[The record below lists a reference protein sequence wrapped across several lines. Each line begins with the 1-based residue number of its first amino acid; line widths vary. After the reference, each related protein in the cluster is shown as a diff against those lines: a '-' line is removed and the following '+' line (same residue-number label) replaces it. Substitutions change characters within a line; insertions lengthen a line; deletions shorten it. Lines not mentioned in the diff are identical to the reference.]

1 MAAGLL
7 LCLATGGKAAASA
20 EDEPN
25 VLSLAG
31 EWRFRLDPD
40 DAGIRDEWFNKD
52 LPERI
57 RLPGSLQE
65 QGFGHDVSTET
76 PWTGSIK
83 DRSWFNADRYAPYRK
98 PGNVKVP
105 FWLQPEK
112 HYIGPAWY
120 QRTVEVPTGWKGR
133 RIALLLE
140 RCHWTTTVWVDGSKV
155 GSADSLS
162 VPHTYDL
169 TAHLAPGPHRLTIRV
184 DNRMHVNVGRNA
196 HSVTDHTQSNWNGIT
211 GRIELRA
218 RPPVWI
224 EDLQVHPDVEARR
237 ARVEMVIGNAM
248 GKEGRDEVRL
258 DAVATNTDTPHDPP
272 AIRETVARSAD
283 DRTAVSLLYPLGK
296 DAQTWDEFHPALYRL
311 AVTLD
316 AGEAGAHR
324 REVTFG
330 LREIGTRGTQ
340 FVLNGRPI
348 FLRGT
353 LECCIFPKTG
363 YPPTDVAHW
372 KRIIRRCRACGLNH
386 MRFHSW
392 CPPEAAFTAADELGF
407 YFQVEGPCW
416 TGVGRG
422 KPIDK
427 YIYAETDHI
436 LRAYGNH
443 PSFLL
448 MAYGNEPGG
457 PGGGAKFLGPWVTH
471 YRKNDPRRLWTSGSG
486 WPHIPENQYHV
497 MHRPLRLHGR
507 LHKDGRRTA
516 LDYRDVVARTPV
528 PLVSHESGQWCVF
541 PNLEEIE
548 KYTGVLKARNFE
560 IVRDFLRARGMLDQA
575 HDFLMASGR
584 LQALMYKQEIEAFLR
599 TPGLGGFQLL
609 QLHDFPGQG
618 TALVGVLD
626 PFFAPKGYVTAE
638 AHRRYCGP
646 VVPLARLNKRTFTSD
661 GRLIAEVD
669 LANYGPDDLGDAAAR
684 WTLRTPEGRGVS
696 SGTFKPQEVPRGT
709 VTRLGRLSLELA
721 ALSAPAQL
729 ELAVALEGADARNA
743 WDLWV
748 YPDEVDT
755 SAPKGVRIAEGL
767 DEAARAHLADGG
779 SLLLMPPADRIR
791 GDTYGAFAP
800 IFWNKAW
807 FPRQK
812 RHTLGILCDPSHP
825 ALEEFPTEFHSNWQW
840 YDLNVRSK
848 PVVLDGLP
856 EGLRPIV
863 RVIDDW
869 NTCRRLGLVFEAR
882 VGEGRLLFSAIDLA
896 TDLAERPA
904 ARQMRRSLL
913 AYAASEAFDPKH
925 AVTVDQ
931 VRALLKEPTA
941 LQRLGAEASADS
953 QHRGCEAARAID
965 GDPKTIWHT
974 RYEPQVDPLPHH
986 LLLDLKKVVPVR
998 GIAYLPRQD
1007 QANGRIARFKVYLS
1021 RDGKQWGRPAA
1032 SGAWPN
1038 SSERQRVRFEK
1049 PRQARQVKLVAEAE
1063 VGGNPWTSAAEVDV
1077 ILE

>member
-1 MAAGLL
+1 MKHTWKMTLSVLATAGLMIG
-7 LCLATGGKAAASA
+7 CSGAGARAPAGKDESA
-20 EDEPN
+20 

-40 DAGIRDEWFNKD
+40 DEGARDAWFKKD
-52 LPERI
+52 LPETI

-65 QGFGHDVSTET
+65 QGFGHDVSLET
-76 PWTGSIK
+76 TWTGSIN
-83 DRSWFNADRYAPYRK
+83 DRSWFKAARYAPYRK
-98 PGNVKVP
+98 PGNIKVP

-112 HYIGPAWY
+112 HYVGAAWY
-120 QRTVEVPTGWKGR
+120 QRTLEVPEAWKGR
-133 RIALLLE
+133 RIVLFLE
-140 RCHWTTTVWVDGSKV
+140 RCHWTTAVWVDGQKA
-155 GSADSLS
+155 GTRDSLS
-162 VPHTYDL
+162 TPHEYDL
-169 TAHLAPGPHRLTIRV
+169 TDHLAPGSHRLTIRV
-184 DNRMHVNVGRNA
+184 DNRMHVNVGHNA

-211 GRIELRA
+211 GRLELRA
-218 RPPVWI
+218 TPPVWI
-224 EDLQVHPDVEARR
+224 EDLQVYPDVEAKR
-237 ARVEMVIGNAM
+237 ARVEMVIGNAT
-248 GKEGRDEVRL
+248 GKAGRDEIRL
-258 DAVATNTDTPHDPP
+258 DVVATNTETAHDSL
-272 AIRETVARSAD
+272 AMGKTVSREEG
-283 DRTAVSLLYPLGK
+283 DRTAVELVFSLGK
-296 DAQTWDEFHPALYRL
+296 DAQTWDEFHPFLYRL

-316 AGEAGAHR
+316 AGEAGTHR

-330 LREIGTRGTQ
+330 LREIATRGTQ

-363 YPPTDVAHW
+363 YPPTDVARW
-372 KRIIRRCRACGLNH
+372 KRIIRRCQACGLNH

-392 CPPEAAFTAADELGF
+392 CPPEAAFVAADELGF
-407 YFQVEGPCW
+407 YFQIEGPCW
-416 TGVGRG
+416 TAVGHG

-427 YIYAETDHI
+427 YIYSETKRT

-457 PGGGAKFLGPWVTH
+457 PGRGGAFLGPWVTH
-471 YRKNDPRRLWTSGSG
+471 YREKDPRRLWTCSSG
-486 WPHIPENQYHV
+486 WPHIPQNQYHV

-507 LHKDGRRTA
+507 FRKDGRRTS

-560 IVRDFLRARGMLDQA
+560 IVRDFLRGHGMLDQA

-626 PFFAPKGYVTAE
+626 PFFDAKGYVAPE
-638 AHRRYCGP
+638 AHRRYCAP
-646 VVPLARLNKRTFTSD
+646 VVPLARLNKRTFTRD
-661 GRLIAEVD
+661 ERLTADVD
-669 LANYGPDDLGDAAAR
+669 LANYGPNDLDAAAAR
-684 WTLRTPEGRGVS
+684 WTLRTAGGRVAA
-696 SGTFKPQEVPRGT
+696 SGSFEPQQGPRGT
-709 VTRLGRLSLELA
+709 VTRLGRLSLELTA
-721 ALSAPAQL
+721 FPAPAQL
-729 ELAVALEGADARNA
+729 ELVVALEGTDARNA

-748 YPDEVDT
+748 YPGAVDT
-755 SAPKGVRIAEGL
+755 SAPEGVRLADRL
-767 DEAARAHLADGG
+767 DEAARAHLVDGG
-779 SLLLMPPADRIR
+779 RLVLMSPTGQIR
-791 GDTYGAFAP
+791 GETYGAFAP

-825 ALEEFPTEFHSNWQW
+825 ALEEFPTELHSNWQW

-848 PVVLDGLP
+848 PVILDALP

-863 RVIDDW
+863 QVIDDW

-882 VGEGRLLFSAIDLA
+882 VGKGRLLVTSIDL
-896 TDLAERPA
+896 TSDLADRPA

-913 AYAASEAFDPKH
+913 QYAASKAFDPKH
-925 AVTVDQ
+925 AVTLDQ
-931 VRALLKEPTA
+931 VRGLMK
-941 LQRLGAEASADS
+941 G
-953 QHRGCEAARAID
+953 
-965 GDPKTIWHT
+965 
-974 RYEPQVDPLPHH
+974 
-986 LLLDLKKVVPVR
+986 
-998 GIAYLPRQD
+998 
-1007 QANGRIARFKVYLS
+1007 
-1021 RDGKQWGRPAA
+1021 
-1032 SGAWPN
+1032 
-1038 SSERQRVRFEK
+1038 
-1049 PRQARQVKLVAEAE
+1049 
-1063 VGGNPWTSAAEVDV
+1063 
-1077 ILE
+1077 